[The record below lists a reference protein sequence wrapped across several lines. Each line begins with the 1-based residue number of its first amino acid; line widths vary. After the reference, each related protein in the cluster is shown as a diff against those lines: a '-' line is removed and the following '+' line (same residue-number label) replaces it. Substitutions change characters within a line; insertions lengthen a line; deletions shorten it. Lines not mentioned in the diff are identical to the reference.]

1 MKNGQIH
8 NIYFLGIGGIG
19 MSALARYYN
28 ARGAN
33 VSGYDKTPSDLTAR
47 LQKEGIAIHFEDDVN
62 QIPDNLD
69 LIIYTPAVP
78 KDLKEFVH
86 LHNSTIG
93 FLKRSEALGLLTKGW
108 KTIAVAG
115 THGKTTV
122 STLIAWLLNQS
133 ELGCTAFLGGISN
146 NFKSNLVYSENADW
160 IVAEADEYDKSFLKL
175 FPDIA
180 LVTSVDPDHLDIY
193 GSKNSLVE
201 SFKDF
206 VSQTKEDGT
215 IIIKQGLDLE
225 IDPAGKR
232 NVIRYSLQEKAA
244 YFAKGLELKNGFYTF
259 DLQTPLGLLKDFTL
273 GIPGLFN
280 VENAVAAL
288 SVSLELGVGEDSLRR
303 SLANFSGI
311 NRRFDI
317 LVNNGTKVYVDDY
330 AHHPKEIEAVLHS
343 VRGMFP
349 GKKLLGVFQPHLYSR
364 TRDFAME
371 FGISLS
377 ALDELIL
384 LPIYPAR
391 EKPVAGVDSEMI
403 AKQLENTSVSICEKD
418 ELINELKKK
427 KFDVLITMGA
437 GDIDRLVESIIELM
451 EDEKQS
457 TVGA

>member
-1 MKNGQIH
+1 
-8 NIYFLGIGGIG
+8 

-86 LHNSTIG
+86 LQNSGIG
-93 FLKRSEALGLLTKGW
+93 FLKRSEALGLLTKGR

-160 IVAEADEYDKSFLKL
+160 MVAEADEYDKSFLKL

-180 LVTSVDPDHLDIY
+180 LVTSVDADHLDIY
-193 GSKNSLVE
+193 GSKNSLVQ
-201 SFKDF
+201 SFNDF
-206 VSQTKEDGT
+206 ISQTKDSGT
-215 IIIKQGLDLE
+215 IIIKQGLELE
-225 IDPAGKR
+225 IDQKGK
-232 NVIRYSLQEKAA
+232 NKILRYSLREKAD
-244 YFAKGLELKNGFYTF
+244 YFTKDLELKNGFYTF
-259 DLQTPLGLLKDFTL
+259 DLQTPQGLLKGFTL

-288 SVSLELGVGEDSLRR
+288 SVALMLGIDEDNLRQ
-303 SLANFSGI
+303 SLARFSGT

-317 LVNNGTKVYVDDY
+317 LVNDGTKVYIDDY

-343 VRGMFP
+343 VREMFP
-349 GKKLLGVFQPHLYSR
+349 RKKLLGVFQPHLYSR
-364 TRDFAME
+364 TRDFAKE
-371 FGISLS
+371 FGKSLS
-377 ALDELIL
+377 TLDELIL

-391 EKPVAGVDSEMI
+391 EKPISGVDSELI
-403 AKQLENTSVSICEKD
+403 AKQVENISVNICEKN
-418 ELINELKKK
+418 ELIAELKKK
-427 KFDVLITMGA
+427 DFDVLITMGA
-437 GDIDRLVESIIELM
+437 GDIDRLVEPI
-451 EDEKQS
+451 
-457 TVGA
+457 VGLLKDDILSAVGT